1 MFGFFHADPH
11 PGNIFVLPKNV
22 ICLIDFG
29 MMGSVD
35 NFTKERFVDLLDSI
49 VRKDVSKAAQTIL
62 KLTTWDKA
70 PDVRF
75 FEKDVSEFMMQHL

>member
-1 MFGFFHADPH
+1 
-11 PGNIFVLPKNV
+11 
-22 ICLIDFG
+22 

-35 NFTKERFVDLLDSI
+35 SFTKERFVDLLDSI
-49 VRKDVSKAAQTIL
+49 VRKDESKAAQTIL

-75 FEKDVSEFMMQHL
+75 FEKYVS